1 MNKCLVLDALDE
13 LGDYMTSKSKN
24 TRREWVEID
33 DRPFVFDLITDPVE
47 LDEAIKKM
55 EEDAKNAK
63 PYNYDDE

>member
-1 MNKCLVLDALDE
+1 
-13 LGDYMTSKSKN
+13 MTSKSKN

-55 EEDAKNAK
+55 EEDAKNVK

>member
-1 MNKCLVLDALDE
+1 
-13 LGDYMTSKSKN
+13 MTSKSKN